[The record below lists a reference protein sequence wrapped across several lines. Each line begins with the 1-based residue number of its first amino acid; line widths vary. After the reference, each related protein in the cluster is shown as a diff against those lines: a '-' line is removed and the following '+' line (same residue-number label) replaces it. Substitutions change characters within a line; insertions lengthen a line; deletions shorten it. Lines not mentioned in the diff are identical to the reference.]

1 MRKRILAM
9 ALSICMA
16 VAVCGCGNK
25 KEAEE
30 TQTGRTDVTVTGEDT
45 VPSGD
50 VAEEDNEMQV
60 DGIMQES
67 ATNMATADCESG
79 FYDDYLQC
87 PDTEEWNT
95 NEYSYTEEN
104 PWMNVQTSPL
114 STFAADVDTASYTQI
129 RSAIQNGYDI
139 DPSMVRIEEM
149 LNYFHYDYPLPKGN
163 EKFAVYTEYADC
175 PLNKDS

>member
-16 VAVCGCGNK
+16 VVVCGCGNAK
-25 KEAEE
+25 TKQAETE
-30 TQTGRTDVTVTGEDT
+30 SNAT
-45 VPSGD
+45 
-50 VAEEDNEMQV
+50 
-60 DGIMQES
+60 ES
-67 ATNMATADCESG
+67 ASDISEDYDGMVEDSMIASDECNAMPTADDYCEEPI
-79 FYDDYLQC
+79 D
-87 PDTEEWNT
+87 WNT

-129 RSAIQNGYDI
+129 RSAIENGYDI

-149 LNYFHYDYPLPKGN
+149 LNYFHYDYPLPKDN
-163 EKFAVYTEYADC
+163 
-175 PLNKDS
+175 